1 MKTVIGIFLAAS
13 VSIAASS
20 ANAQVKNTT
29 KTTVKKTVTTTT
41 PATTTTKTTTVVKKD
56 TVVKRRI
63 IKHYKARPKASQ
75 KEETIEIANS
85 DGATVIEVND
95 GKTYIN
101 GELISSDNQKGKKK
115 IIINNKEKEEK
126 LERSN
131 PIPEDE
137 YVDHSRRTV
146 LGVLTDQY
154 GDYDGAHVSS
164 VVRNS
169 PADEAGLLPGDLI
182 IRINGREIRDSRD
195 LVSAI
200 NDHDGGER
208 IMITYDRRGRI
219 LHAEAELA
227 ETSLGH
233 RNQTYEYTVPDLH
246 GNRRIPGPFLNA
258 YTYNTVD
265 NYFDYTPQMGITAEG
280 ARNGRGVAILDVKA
294 NSPAD
299 YAGLQNGDVLIRLDH
314 LRVTTVGDIQDILDD
329 TWPNQKV
336 AIEFK
341 RDGVI
346 MYTYMRF
353 TKEKTRKEL

>member
-1 MKTVIGIFLAAS
+1 
-13 VSIAASS
+13 
-20 ANAQVKNTT
+20 
-29 KTTVKKTVTTTT
+29 
-41 PATTTTKTTTVVKKD
+41 
-56 TVVKRRI
+56 
-63 IKHYKARPKASQ
+63 
-75 KEETIEIANS
+75 
-85 DGATVIEVND
+85 
-95 GKTYIN
+95 
-101 GELISSDNQKGKKK
+101 
-115 IIINNKEKEEK
+115 
-126 LERSN
+126 
-131 PIPEDE
+131 
-137 YVDHSRRTV
+137 
-146 LGVLTDQY
+146 
-154 GDYDGAHVSS
+154 
-164 VVRNS
+164 
-169 PADEAGLLPGDLI
+169 
-182 IRINGREIRDSRD
+182 
-195 LVSAI
+195 
-200 NDHDGGER
+200 
-208 IMITYDRRGRI
+208 MITYDRRGRI

-280 ARNGRGVAILDVKA
+280 AKNGRGVAILDVKP